1 MRVHLTGVCLMG
13 VHLKGVHLTDV
24 HVMGLHLMGVHLA
37 VLTILLPP
45 PLQQDLESIDAVQA
59 RLQTLVQ
66 MEDHN
71 NRKRELLSAKRRRKD
86 KKIPR
91 KGQYQDRKFE
101 AIRDA
106 RKRQDARIKTRRP
119 AVGLGNGVCDGID
132 NKSPFTTIFVLSSL
146 NSIG

>member
-1 MRVHLTGVCLMG
+1 MVNIQADRP
-13 VHLKGVHLTDV
+13 
-24 HVMGLHLMGVHLA
+24 LA
-37 VLTILLPP
+37 VPIVLLPLP
-45 PLQQDLESIDAVQA
+45 HKQDLESIDAVQD

-71 NRKRELLSAKRRRKD
+71 NQKRELLSAKRRRKD

-91 KGQYQDRKFE
+91 KGQYQDYKFE

-106 RKRQDARIKTRRP
+106 CKRQDARIKARRP
-119 AVGLGNGVCDGID
+119 AVVLGNGVCDGID
-132 NKSPFTTIFVLSSL
+132 NKSPLTAIFVLSLL